1 MRIVNKEM
9 IKIVMTD
16 IISSLLA
23 PLNVPY
29 YDSPPEFP
37 EGEDEEL
44 YIYYSLYSCPKLR
57 GGGVLMAEEYT
68 VTLTVA
74 ARDVTQ
80 GDTLSGQ
87 VRDLFEENGFVWTG
101 CNYSRDNDFPRGN
114 LCSIDFKYL
123 IERND

>member
-1 MRIVNKEM
+1 M
-9 IKIVMTD
+9 IINNILDSVLQ
-16 IISSLLA
+16 SLG
-23 PLNVPY
+23 VPY
-29 YDSPPEFP
+29 YDGVPEFP

-114 LCSIDFKYL
+114 LCSMDFKYI
-123 IERND
+123 IERNE

>member
-1 MRIVNKEM
+1 M
-9 IKIVMTD
+9 IINSILDTVLP
-16 IISSLLA
+16 SLG
-23 PLNVPY
+23 VPY
-29 YDSPPEFP
+29 YDGVPEFP
-37 EGEDEEL
+37 EGEEPRAFCYYTL
-44 YIYYSLYSCPKLR
+44 YSLPALR

-80 GDTLSGQ
+80 GDSLSEQ

-114 LCSIDFKYL
+114 LNSMDFKYV
-123 IERND
+123 IERTM